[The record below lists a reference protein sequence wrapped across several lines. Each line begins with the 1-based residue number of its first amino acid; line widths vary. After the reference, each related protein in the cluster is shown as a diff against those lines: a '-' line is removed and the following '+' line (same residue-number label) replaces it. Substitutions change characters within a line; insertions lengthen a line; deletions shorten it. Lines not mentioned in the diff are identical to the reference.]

1 MSPAANTSV
10 VLSEEVAQAQADG
23 RPVVA
28 LESTI
33 ITHGMPYPHNSAT
46 ALLVEETIREHGATP
61 ATIAVID
68 GRLRAGVSPDELEE
82 LASLGEKGV
91 KIGAQNLAAALHLG
105 QSGGTTVAT
114 TMRIAHMVGIRVF
127 ATGGIG
133 GVHRGAS
140 ETFDISGDLEELAK
154 TPVAVVSAGFKSILD
169 IGLTL
174 QYLETR
180 GVPVVGYGTDKL
192 PAFYTADSPY
202 SVNLR
207 LDEPGR
213 VGDYLKAH
221 WDLTPSCGVV
231 VANPIPA
238 DAALPASEIDAAV
251 DEACRRADELNISG
265 QELTPFLLDWI
276 TKATANVSLEAN
288 KSLVANNAS
297 VAAQVAHHI

>member
-1 MSPAANTSV
+1 MSPARRTPVA
-10 VLSEEVAQAQADG
+10 LSEEVAEAQADG

-33 ITHGMPYPHNSAT
+33 ITHGMPYPDNVAT
-46 ALLVEETIREHGATP
+46 ALLVEDTIREQGATP

-68 GRLRAGVSPDELEE
+68 GRLRAGVSAIELEE
-82 LASLGEKGV
+82 LGSLSVSGV
-91 KIGAQNLAAALHLG
+91 KIGAQNLAVAVHLG
-105 QSGGTTVAT
+105 RSGGTTVAA
-114 TMRIAHMVGIRVF
+114 TMRIAHMVGIRIF

-140 ETFDISGDLEELAK
+140 QTFDISGDLEELGK

-169 IGLTL
+169 TALTL

-180 GVPVVGYGTDKL
+180 GVPVVGYGTEKL

-207 LDEPGR
+207 LDTPGE
-213 VGDYLKAH
+213 VGEYLNTH
-221 WDLTPSCGVV
+221 WDLNPDCGVV
-231 VANPIPA
+231 VANPIPG
-238 DAALPASEIDAAV
+238 DAEIPASEIDGAV
-251 DEACRRADELNISG
+251 EEACRKADELDISG
-265 QELTPFLLDWI
+265 QELTPFLLDWL

-288 KSLVANNAS
+288 KRLVANNAS
-297 VAAQVAHHI
+297 LAAQIAPHV